1 MKGVYT
7 ELHLDYAAFPL
18 IHLLS
23 ILRHFYLLGHV
34 NWHDMSQN
42 AINTP
47 SLSRSW
53 QNLPWS
59 SAVHFRYFATFDPDL
74 LIVVPAE
81 RVASYRSK
89 QLS

>member
-1 MKGVYT
+1 MKRVYT

-18 IHLLS
+18 IHFLF

-34 NWHDMSQN
+34 NWYYMSQN

-53 QNLPWS
+53 QNMPCC
-59 SAVHFRYFATFDPDL
+59 SAVHFRYFASFDPDL
-74 LIVVPAE
+74 LIVFLAE
-81 RVASYRSK
+81 HVASRRSK
-89 QLS
+89 LLS